1 MESEERSGKD
11 SVLLILSI
19 IRLNS
24 RSVSRSFL
32 FALFLTL
39 KGDLCGLMNNKL
51 TSWGLFILICCI
63 WGSSFILMKWGLYD
77 SRWNPIL
84 SPYQVAAIRILS
96 AGIVM
101 FPFLR
106 PALKNIPRDLVLYV
120 LLSGWLGSFFPA
132 FLFCIAETKVDS
144 AFAGTLNAI
153 TPLFVIITG
162 AVFFN
167 LRTTTIKVIGVLV
180 GLGGSA
186 VLVYANSSRPL
197 GEIAYAGFVL
207 LATFFYGCNVNMISK
222 KLAGISSM
230 HIAAIAFTGLI
241 PPSLVILISTGYFNL
256 PLATHGYV
264 ISTIASCIL
273 GIIGTAIASVLF
285 YVLVKKSG
293 GLFASLVTYGI
304 PFIAIGWGIYYGEK
318 ITSLHVVGLAIILAG
333 VYVANLAGGPGKNK
347 NSS

>member
-1 MESEERSGKD
+1 M
-11 SVLLILSI
+11 
-19 IRLNS
+19 NS
-24 RSVSRSFL
+24 
-32 FALFLTL
+32 
-39 KGDLCGLMNNKL
+39 KL
-51 TSWGLFILICCI
+51 TSWGLFLLICCI

-77 SRWNPIL
+77 SKWNPIL
-84 SPYQVAAIRILS
+84 SPYQVAAIRLLS

-101 FPFLR
+101 LPFLR
-106 PALKNIPRDLVLYV
+106 PALKNIPRYVVLYV

-162 AVFFN
+162 SVFFN

-180 GLGGSA
+180 GLAGSA
-186 VLVYANSSRPL
+186 LLVYANSSRPL

-230 HIAAIAFTGLI
+230 HIAAIAFAGLI
-241 PPSLVILISTGYFNL
+241 PPSFAILLSTGYFNL

-264 ISTIASCIL
+264 TSTIAGCIL
-273 GIIGTAIASVLF
+273 GIVGTAVASVLF
-285 YVLVKKSG
+285 YILVKKSG

-304 PFIAIGWGIYYGEK
+304 PFVAISWGIYYGEK
-318 ITSLHVVGLAIILAG
+318 ITGLHILGLAIILTG
-333 VYVANLAGGPGKNK
+333 VYVANLKGRAVRNRDTT
-347 NSS
+347 